1 MDDDILKEAATI
13 VIEANYLN
21 TLAQYIGTRIK
32 TYDVRTDYQK
42 TARFAWLSDI
52 LLMSI
57 KNLEIRMKELDQE
70 ARGSC

>member
-1 MDDDILKEAATI
+1 MDDIIKEAATI
-13 VIEANYLN
+13 VIEAHYLN
-21 TLAQYIGTRIK
+21 TLAQYIGTRIG

-57 KNLEIRMKELDQE
+57 KNLEVRMRELDQE
-70 ARGSC
+70 AKGLC

>member
-1 MDDDILKEAATI
+1 MDDIVNEAMSI

-21 TLAQYIGTRIK
+21 TLAQCIGTRIS

-57 KNLEIRMKELDQE
+57 KNLEVRMKELDQE
-70 ARGSC
+70 AKGLC

>member
-1 MDDDILKEAATI
+1 MDDIVNEAMSI

-21 TLAQYIGTRIK
+21 TLAQCIGTKIG

-57 KNLEIRMKELDQE
+57 KNLEVRMKELDQE
-70 ARGSC
+70 AKGLC